1 MLPSLMNAASSFS
14 HPRLS
19 PEGPGTGVSL
29 NHRPAPVAMLGVPFD
44 KVTMPDTLRIIGEM
58 IASGKPH
65 YLATANVDFAVQAL
79 RDVELQRILAEAD
92 LVLCDGMPLVWAS
105 RFLGNALPERVT
117 GSDLVP
123 LLLATA
129 ESRGWKIYFLGG
141 AQASLDRAVANT
153 RQRHPQLQ
161 LVGAYSPPFS
171 PLVDMDHDDVLRR
184 LQAAK
189 PDIVLVA
196 FGCPKQE
203 KWIRMHFLQSGVP
216 VSIGVGAT
224 IDFLGGTVR
233 RAPRWMQKTGTEWIF
248 RLAQEP
254 KRLFKR
260 YAVDLVVFGRAIVS
274 QWWQLRGSRGANA
287 VSNSVGIDK
296 TQNGNTEVIRFG
308 NRIDAATVQEHQD
321 LIHLLKSNQGNV
333 IADVSQVQFI
343 DSTGLGL
350 LLRLLKLMRAEQRQL
365 VLVAPTPYVQ
375 RAMDMMRLTSMFTTA
390 VDVATALS
398 VIQEREGERHVGVE
412 LDLSGRVGPLVW
424 TGEVIAANVDT
435 VWNMT
440 QYYLDMRSGTDSEVI
455 IRLDGVRFID
465 STGVRLMVKV
475 RKHGVKLGLKVR
487 FVDPT
492 PPVMNVLRIVRL
504 DTLLLD

>member
-1 MLPSLMNAASSFS
+1 
-14 HPRLS
+14 
-19 PEGPGTGVSL
+19 
-29 NHRPAPVAMLGVPFD
+29 MLGVPFD

-58 IASGKPH
+58 ITSGKPH

-105 RFLGNALPERVT
+105 RFLGNPLPERVT

-123 LLLATA
+123 LLLAEA
-129 ESRGWKIYFLGG
+129 EQRGWKVFFLGG
-141 AQASLDRAVANT
+141 AQASLERAVANT
-153 RQRHPQLQ
+153 RQQHPKLQ
-161 LVGAYSPPFS
+161 LVGAYSPPFT
-171 PLVDMDHDDVLRR
+171 PLVDMDHDDVIRR
-184 LQAAK
+184 LQSAK

-216 VSIGVGAT
+216 VCIGVGAT

-233 RAPRWMQKTGTEWIF
+233 RAPRWMQKTGTEWIY

-274 QWWQLRGSRGANA
+274 QWWQLRGSQGSKSSSDA
-287 VSNSVGIDK
+287 VGID
-296 TQNGNTEVIRFG
+296 QAQHGNSEVIRFG
-308 NRIDAATVQEHQD
+308 SRIDAATVQKHQD
-321 LIHLLKSNQGNV
+321 LVGILKRQGGNI
-333 IADVSQVQFI
+333 IADVTQVQFI
-343 DSTGLGL
+343 DSTGLGF
-350 LLRLLKLMRAEQRQL
+350 LLRLLKMMRSEQRQL
-365 VLVAPTPYVQ
+365 VLVAPTQYVQ
-375 RAMDMMRLTSMFTTA
+375 RALEMMRLTSMFTIA
-390 VDVATALS
+390 ADVPAALAL
-398 VIQEREGERHVGVE
+398 IQEREGERHVGVE

-424 TGEVIAANVDT
+424 TGEVIAANVEA

-440 QYYLDMRSGTDSEVI
+440 QYYLEMRTGTGTEVV
-455 IRLDGVRFID
+455 IRLDGVRFIN

-475 RKHGVKLGLKVR
+475 RKHAVKLGLSVR
-487 FVDPT
+487 FADPT
-492 PPVMNVLRIVRL
+492 PPVLNVLRIVRL
-504 DTLLLD
+504 DTLLLG